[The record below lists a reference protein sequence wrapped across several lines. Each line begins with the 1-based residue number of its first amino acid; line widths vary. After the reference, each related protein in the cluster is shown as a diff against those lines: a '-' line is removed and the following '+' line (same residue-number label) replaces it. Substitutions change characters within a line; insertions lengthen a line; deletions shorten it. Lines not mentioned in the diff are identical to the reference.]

1 MGGFRDEAPQNST
14 MARLINPAQRSMIK
28 AQRAERWATAGDRW
42 GNGLRVSGVHGPAVS
57 KPRPALNPISCWPV
71 GLMDK
76 ASASG
81 AGDSRFESWAG
92 HPTLR
97 TPGVEPGSQAWEACM
112 MPLHY
117 VRLCQTLRCK
127 SLPQGCLGPLSGA
140 LYPGSISGTHA
151 QTHARSPH
159 GKPWGSA
166 NV

>member
-57 KPRPALNPISCWPV
+57 KPRPALNPSSCWPV

-92 HPTLR
+92 QALT
-97 TPGVEPGSQAWEACM
+97 GVSSRSSGSQRLEAQFLKWISPSRSWCKA
-112 MPLHY
+112 
-117 VRLCQTLRCK
+117 RLAT
-127 SLPQGCLGPLSGA
+127 GCSPEARWCSQRARAIGCRRW
-140 LYPGSISGTHA
+140 
-151 QTHARSPH
+151 RSPRR
-159 GKPWGSA
+159 PCVDSSA
-166 NV
+166 VAARL

>member
-1 MGGFRDEAPQNST
+1 M

-81 AGDSRFESWAG
+81 AGDSRLESWAG
-92 HPTLR
+92 QVMNYFTHCKPSQNILGLVWKGGSRRLASHGMADSQSCAHPHPIT
-97 TPGVEPGSQAWEACM
+97 TQVAWEEWHSESETRV
-112 MPLHY
+112 PLENHM
-117 VRLCQTLRCK
+117 R
-127 SLPQGCLGPLSGA
+127 P
-140 LYPGSISGTHA
+140 
-151 QTHARSPH
+151 
-159 GKPWGSA
+159 
-166 NV
+166 